1 MRKRISDAE
10 GAEKVERSD
19 RLIKFVTLIVFIAL
33 VIYAGFS
40 LYQTRD
46 DSLRTVP
53 ATAME
58 LRRSVITTGY
68 AVRDEEVLISP
79 EGGASV
85 SIADG
90 ERVGAGSTVAITYNT
105 SSDLARA
112 DEIREL
118 TIRIQALEAV
128 SEVRSETEAA
138 RESVINLSR
147 VIAERDYASL
157 QTAVLDVETFALKNG
172 EISPENVGESLEGL
186 KLRLESLRTAAGGR
200 GFVTARRSGTFTTS
214 VDGYERVATSDIL
227 GRLSPQ
233 DVDGLFSARAAVSTG
248 AFGKLIYGIRWYYVT
263 VMDSSWASLLIG
275 KSTVNIDFSK
285 TYNGT
290 VTMNVE
296 SVGQESDGK
305 CAVVF
310 SAARK
315 LSETAGV
322 REMTGEVIFESA
334 SGIRVPREA
343 VHLDEDGDT
352 IVYLLA
358 GMQAQ
363 AVKVNILGE
372 EGDYYMVE
380 DTGAIRIGN
389 EIITRADELRDGA
402 IVAK

>member
-1 MRKRISDAE
+1 M
-10 GAEKVERSD
+10 ERSD

>member
-1 MRKRISDAE
+1 M
-10 GAEKVERSD
+10 ERSD

-214 VDGYERVATSDIL
+214 VDGYERIATSDIL

-233 DVDGLFSARAAVSTG
+233 DVEGLFSARAAVSTG

>member
-1 MRKRISDAE
+1 M
-10 GAEKVERSD
+10 ERSD

-233 DVDGLFSARAAVSTG
+233 DVEGLFSARAAVSTG